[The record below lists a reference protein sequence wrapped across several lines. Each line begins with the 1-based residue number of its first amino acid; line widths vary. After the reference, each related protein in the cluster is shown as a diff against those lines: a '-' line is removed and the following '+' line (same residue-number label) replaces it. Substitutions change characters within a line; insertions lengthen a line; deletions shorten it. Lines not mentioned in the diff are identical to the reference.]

1 MDILDELEAGPELP
15 GPRLCKLGKWIRAQS
30 DPERA
35 AKLVAARN
43 ADGRYLWSGV
53 QLEKK
58 LYGVGAAVSGST
70 VNGHR
75 AGSCGCR

>member
-30 DPERA
+30 DPARA
-35 AKLVAARN
+35 EKLVAARN
-43 ADGRYLWSGV
+43 ADGRYVWSGV

-58 LYGVGAAVSGST
+58 FDGVGAVIGRST

-75 AGSCGCR
+75 AGNCGCR